1 VSSRRFAI
9 FGLAPSVLVLEA
21 SSAISI
27 CLAQQWT
34 VALGPDSYQAG
45 RDQQFKFVKGILLPR
60 TLPDLISRP
69 AFGDS
74 HPCSRRGSTHHA
86 IEMPTVG
93 DAFELVLAGVF
104 EHESRASRQILYRG

>member
-1 VSSRRFAI
+1 MLRIKPPTTSS
-9 FGLAPSVLVLEA
+9 
-21 SSAISI
+21 
-27 CLAQQWT
+27 
-34 VALGPDSYQAG
+34 
-45 RDQQFKFVKGILLPR
+45 FKLVKGILLPR
-60 TLPDLISRP
+60 TLPDLMDGP

-104 EHESRASRQILYRG
+104 ERETRSRHEVFHRL